1 MNFLSVTAYA
11 AVSDCKLYAVCL
23 AMVNGRFR
31 HSAYY
36 VAAGVEEGRFSLS
49 KLLGVKDSRGEAEE
63 LCREHARQQEAA

>member
-1 MNFLSVTAYA
+1 MNFSSITAYA
-11 AVSDCKLYAVCL
+11 AVSDCKLYSVCP

-36 VAAGVEEGRFSLS
+36 VAAGVIEGKFSLS

-63 LCREHARQQEAA
+63 LCRQHARQQEAA